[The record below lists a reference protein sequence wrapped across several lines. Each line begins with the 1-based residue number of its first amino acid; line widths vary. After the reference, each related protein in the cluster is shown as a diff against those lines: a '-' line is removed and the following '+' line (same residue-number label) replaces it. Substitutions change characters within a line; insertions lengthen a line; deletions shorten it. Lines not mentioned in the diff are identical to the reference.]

1 MENNMP
7 NAAGTGARA
16 DISGGV
22 IYTANPRSE
31 RIRDYIAQVGTP
43 YRYLDGGVVVEIG
56 YADTPVTLQ
65 ERLLA
70 YVDGLAAQEI
80 YGNFPA
86 RVDLGRDVRHNGGG
100 Q

>member
-7 NAAGTGARA
+7 NASGNRALA
-16 DISGGV
+16 DISGVV
-22 IYTANPRSE
+22 IDTAKPRSE

-70 YVDGLAAQEI
+70 YVDGLTAQEI